1 MLVALKMTVVLAT
14 AALPQTQPDSVPLYA
29 NLGRLHHAITTKV
42 PRAQQYFD
50 QGMILAYGFNH
61 EEAINSFRHAARLD
75 PDCAMCYWG
84 VAFALGPN
92 INLPMDTSAVRP
104 AWEAIQAALQRAPR
118 ASETDRAYIAALARR
133 YSTALGTDRARLDS
147 SYATAARELAATYPD
162 DADAQTLFADALMNL
177 APWNYWENGK
187 PRPGTETVV
196 STLERGLATHTDH
209 MGLCHFYIHAVEASF
224 QPERAV
230 RCAEGLARQAPGAG
244 HLVHMPAH
252 IYMRVG
258 RYADAV
264 ETNEHA
270 SHTDESFFS
279 ERHPAGF
286 YVIYWAHNLHFLW
299 SAAQMEGR
307 SAVAIQA
314 ARDLVTKAFPPEMAA
329 QIPPLEYLSP
339 TVYLALVRFGRWQE
353 ILREPA
359 PPPALQYARG
369 IWHFAH
375 GRALTATGQR
385 GVATADLDSLKGI
398 LARTPADQ
406 MQGFQKATDLL
417 SVAVHALS
425 GELSAQQ
432 GDVAAATQHLGEAIR
447 VEDRLAYDEPPPW
460 FLPVRHS
467 LGAVLLAAKRPAEA
481 EQVYRDDLQRNPE
494 NGWSLFGLAQALRA
508 QGKATE
514 AAAVDARFQK
524 AWGRADVRLT
534 ASRF

>member
-1 MLVALKMTVVLAT
+1 MPALNLTVVVATLVA
-14 AALPQTQPDSVPLYA
+14 TQAPPDSVPLYA

-61 EEAINSFRHAARLD
+61 EEAINSFRYAARLD

-92 INLPMDTSAVRP
+92 INLPMDTSAIRP
-104 AWEAIQAALQRAPR
+104 AWDAMQAAQQRAPR
-118 ASETDRAYIAALARR
+118 ASDTDRAYIAALARR
-133 YSTALGTDRARLDS
+133 YSTAAGTDRARLDS
-147 SYATAARELAATYPD
+147 AYAVAARDLAGKYPND
-162 DADAQTLFADALMNL
+162 PDAQTLFADALMNL

-187 PRPGTETVV
+187 PRPGTEKIV
-196 STLERGLATHTDH
+196 STLERGLANHADH

-230 RCAEGLARQAPGAG
+230 KCAEGLAQLAPGAG

-264 ETNEHA
+264 EANEHA

-314 ARDLVTKAFPPEMAA
+314 ARDLVTKAFPPALAE
-329 QIPPLEYLSP
+329 QIAPLEYLSP
-339 TVYLALVRFGRWQE
+339 TVYLALVRFGRWQD
-353 ILREPA
+353 ILNEPVI
-359 PPPALQYARG
+359 PPGLRFANAIR
-369 IWHFAH
+369 HFAR
-375 GRALTATGQR
+375 GRALTAIGQR
-385 GVATADLDSLKGI
+385 AGATAQLDSLKAI
-398 LARTPADQ
+398 LAQTPADQ
-406 MQGFQKATDLL
+406 MQGFQKATDILGIAEHVL
-417 SVAVHALS
+417 M
-425 GELSAQQ
+425 GEMAAAQ
-432 GDVAAATQHLGEAIR
+432 GDVPGATQHLGEAIR
-447 VEDRLAYDEPPPW
+447 IEDHLAYDEPPPW

-467 LGAVLLAAKRPAEA
+467 LGAVLLASKRPAEA
-481 EQVYRDDLQRNPE
+481 EQVYQDDLLRNPE
-494 NGWSLFGLAQALRA
+494 NGWSLFGLGQALRA
-508 QGKATE
+508 QGKTAE
-514 AAAVDARFQK
+514 VAAVEVRFKK
-524 AWGRADVRLT
+524 AWARADVTLT